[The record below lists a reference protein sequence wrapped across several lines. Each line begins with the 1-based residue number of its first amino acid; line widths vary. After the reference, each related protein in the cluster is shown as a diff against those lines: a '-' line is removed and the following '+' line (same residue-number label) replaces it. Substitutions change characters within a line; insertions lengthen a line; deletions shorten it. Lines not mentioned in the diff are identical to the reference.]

1 MKLIVMAGGVGSK
14 LWPISRDDL
23 PKQFIP
29 IIDEKTLFQLNIE
42 ALLLKYKPSDIF
54 VSIAEHYIKYVK
66 EQAPM
71 IPEEN
76 YIIEPQLGKGTG
88 PASGYAMLKVG
99 MKYPDEV
106 VMFYVQPVVV
116 REPAEKYVD
125 MIDGIEKT
133 VIETG
138 KFVTGGRALEFV
150 DVGSD
155 SLKLGN
161 KIETNTGLDIYE
173 ISKFVHIVDRRL
185 SAEETK
191 KVYMEKDMV
200 VHCNHYT
207 WTPNKL
213 LDAFKE
219 IRPDWYDVLM
229 EIKKVIGTDKEYEQ
243 VCKIYSKFD
252 VGRIEELTETL
263 FNTNRALV
271 VKLPFY
277 WEHITTWENV
287 YQYLLKKNKE
297 SFGKLRIDEQAK
309 NVINNNVIVLD
320 GMGNLVIGDC
330 KRRIAMIDINDT
342 VVIDTHDMLF
352 ICPRNKV
359 GKIKE
364 LLEKL

>member
-1 MKLIVMAGGVGSK
+1 MKLIVMAGGIGSK
-14 LWPISRDDL
+14 LWPVSRDDF

-29 IIDEKTLFQLNIE
+29 IIDEKTLFQLNVE

-54 VSIAEHYIKYVK
+54 ISIAEHYIKYMK

-88 PASGYAMLKVG
+88 PASGFAMLKVG

-116 REPAEKYVD
+116 REPAEKYVE

-133 VIETG
+133 VKATG

-155 SLKLGN
+155 SLQLGK

-173 ISKFVHIVDRRL
+173 ISKFVHIVDRML
-185 SAEETK
+185 SAEEAQ
-191 KVYMEKDMV
+191 KVYMEKDMI

-213 LDAFKE
+213 LNAFKE
-219 IRPDWYDVLM
+219 IRSDWYDILM
-229 EIKKVIGTDKEYEQ
+229 EIKKVIGTNDEYEK
-243 VCKIYSKFD
+243 VCKIYSKFE

-287 YQYLLKKNKE
+287 YQYLLKNNKE
-297 SFGKLRIDEQAK
+297 KIIKK
-309 NVINNNVIVLD
+309 NVITLD
-320 GMGNLVIGDC
+320 CNGNLVMGDS
-330 KRRIAMIDINDT
+330 KRVVAMIDVNNT
-342 VVIDTHDMLF
+342 VVIDTNDTLF

-364 LLEKL
+364 LLTIMEKDPILKDKL